1 MLALL
6 AFVVLLLSTPF
17 TTAVGLTTLLLAI
30 VLGLLEAADVLV
42 NALTTHAGTLRL
54 Q

>member
-6 AFVVLLLSTPF
+6 AFVVLLLSTPI
-17 TTAVGLTTLLLAI
+17 TTAIGLTTLLLAI

-42 NALTTHAGTLRL
+42 DALATHAWTLRL